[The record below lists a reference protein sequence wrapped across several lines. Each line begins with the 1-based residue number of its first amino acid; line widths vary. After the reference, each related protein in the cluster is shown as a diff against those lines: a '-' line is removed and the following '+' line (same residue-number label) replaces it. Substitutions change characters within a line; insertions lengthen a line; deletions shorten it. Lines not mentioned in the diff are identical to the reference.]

1 VDIQDRIPAE
11 ELTVMKPGRN
21 DSCPCGS
28 GKKYKRCCGQAAA
41 ATPKARRHDSSA
53 ALNPQVVAEF
63 SGLVQ
68 HGRWSELERKA
79 GALLNARRDVGILW
93 KIYSVALV
101 RQGKE
106 ALMPLRR
113 AAELL
118 PNDPEA
124 QCNLGGTLR
133 ALGHWQESLLCFQ
146 RALKVVPDHVEAQIQ
161 AADILSGSGRPREA
175 VALYQRALLHGPR
188 APEVQNSL
196 GNALFALGQFEESI
210 SCYQSALATNPNV
223 ARLHSN
229 LANALRKLGRLDEAA
244 SSGRRAV
251 ELDPRLAE
259 AHNVLGLVLAAQ
271 GEFEK
276 ALSSYR
282 SALSLEPNHVDV
294 INNLGNALR
303 DLGERRESLACYSR
317 AIELDPS
324 HAESHCNLG
333 NALLDMQRGGEAASS
348 YAAALRLKPDYA
360 AAHLSL
366 SMALR
371 MQGQAAEALRSCEA
385 ALGLEPNY
393 VEALALLGELKADRG
408 QFADAQALFQKAI
421 GLEPH
426 FPFAYFNVA
435 MHRKMTGEDAAW
447 LGGVEALLRKSL
459 PLRHE
464 ISLHYALGKYHDD
477 VKQFEQAF
485 HHYRTAN
492 ELTKRNGL
500 VYDAA
505 KLTLHVDQII
515 ADFSAGAIAG
525 AQQHGHPSQ
534 SPVFIVGMPRSG
546 TSLTEQILAS
556 HPSVFG
562 AGEVVFW
569 DGAYD
574 SFRQGVQQGAAVA
587 DLIPAIAADYLDRLT
602 KLSGSALKVV
612 DKMPP
617 NFMNLGL
624 IHAAFPRAK
633 IIHMRRHPID
643 TCLSIYFQYF
653 LNTHPYANDLDNLH
667 HYYGEY
673 SRIMDHWRR
682 TLPAAALLEMP
693 YESLTAD
700 QELWSRRLLDF
711 VGLAWDPKCLDFHQ
725 TDRVVITASKW
736 QVRQKIH
743 TASSGRWRNYERFV
757 APLMPLAD
765 AAANASEV

>member
-11 ELTVMKPGRN
+11 ELIVTKPGRN

-41 ATPKARRHDSSA
+41 ATPQARRRDSPA
-53 ALNPQVVAEF
+53 TLNPQVMGEF
-63 SGLVQ
+63 ADLVQ
-68 HGRWSELERKA
+68 QGRWSELEQKA
-79 GALLNARRDVGILW
+79 GALLNVRQDVGILW
-93 KIYSVALV
+93 KVYSVALV

-106 ALMPLRR
+106 AFMPLRR

-118 PNDPEA
+118 PSDPEA
-124 QCNLGGTLR
+124 QCNLGGRLR

-175 VALYQRALLHGPR
+175 VALYQRALLQSPR
-188 APEVQNSL
+188 APELQNNL
-196 GNALFALGQFEESI
+196 GNALFALGQFEEAI
-210 SCYQSALATNPNV
+210 SRYRSALTMNPNV
-223 ARLHSN
+223 ARIHSN
-229 LANALRKLGRLDEAA
+229 LANALRKLGHLEEAVR
-244 SSGRRAV
+244 SGRRAV
-251 ELDPRLAE
+251 ELDPKLAE
-259 AHNVLGLVLAAQ
+259 AHNVLGLVFAAR
-271 GEFEK
+271 GEFEE

-282 SALSLEPNHVDV
+282 SALSLEPNHVDA

-303 DLGERRESLACYSR
+303 DLGERRESLAYYSR

-333 NALLDMQRGGEAASS
+333 NALFDMQRNAEAASS

-366 SMALR
+366 SMAQR
-371 MQGQAAEALRSCEA
+371 MQGRAAEALLSCEA
-385 ALGLEPNY
+385 ALAIDPNY
-393 VEALALLGELKADRG
+393 AEALALLGELKADRG
-408 QFADAQALFQKAI
+408 QFADAQALFQRAI
-421 GLEPH
+421 SLEPG

-435 MHRKMTGEDAAW
+435 MHRKMTGDDTAW
-447 LGGVEALLRKSL
+447 LSGVEALLRKPL

-477 VKQFEQAF
+477 LKQFEQAF
-485 HHYRTAN
+485 RHYRQAN

-505 KLTLHVDQII
+505 KLTLHVDQIM
-515 ADFSAGAIAG
+515 ADFSAESIRR
-525 AQQHGHPSQ
+525 AQQYGHPSEG
-534 SPVFIVGMPRSG
+534 PVFIVGMPRSG

-574 SFRQGVQQGAAVA
+574 SFRQAVLKGVAAA
-587 DLIPAIAADYLDRLT
+587 DSIPAIAADYLDRLA
-602 KLSGSALKVV
+602 KLSGSALRVV

-624 IHAAFPRAK
+624 IHAAFPHAK

-653 LNTHPYANDLDNLH
+653 LNTHPYANDLDNLL
-667 HYYGEY
+667 HYYREY

-682 TLPAAALLEMP
+682 TLPAAALLEIP

-700 QELWSRRLLDF
+700 QEVWSRRLVDF
-711 VGLAWDPKCLDFHQ
+711 VGLPWDPKCLEFHQ

-743 TASSGRWRNYERFV
+743 TASSGRWRNYESFV

-765 AAANASEV
+765 LAANASHV